1 MHVRQQTRRTR
12 GGFTIVE
19 LVIAAA
25 ALSLLLGAMG
35 VVQMRSRDASRVS
48 VAQEEIESEC
58 RRNLDRVAEELEG
71 VGHSL
76 LFPDP
81 STSFGTSSLTYQHP
95 SNVSNA
101 GVVTWD
107 SPRHLQLQLAAGEI
121 DNGLDDNGDGLVDE
135 RALVLTRDFGTV
147 NARSVTIC
155 SGIPE
160 LAGGETVNAID
171 DNGNGLVDEAGFNIN
186 RIGDLLTVRLTLEK
200 PMGKGQIASST
211 LQTSIALH
219 N

>member
-1 MHVRQQTRRTR
+1 MRIAPNLRRAR
-12 GGFTIVE
+12 GGFTLLE
-19 LVIAAA
+19 LVIATA

-35 VVQMRSRDASRVS
+35 VVQVRSREMSRVS
-48 VAQEEIESEC
+48 VAQEEVEAQC

-71 VGHSL
+71 VGRTM

-81 STSFGTSSLTYQHP
+81 STAFGTGTLTYQHP
-95 SNVSNA
+95 ASISNM

-107 SPRHLQLQLAAGEI
+107 NARHLQLQLAPGEI

-135 RALVLTRDFGTV
+135 RALVLTRDFGLGS
-147 NARSVTIC
+147 ARSVTIC

-160 LAGGETVNAID
+160 LAQGETVNGID
-171 DNGNGLVDEAGFNIN
+171 DDGNGLVDEAGFNI
-186 RIGDLLTVRLTLEK
+186 RRVGDLLTVRLTLQQ
-200 PMGKGQIASST
+200 PMGKGEIATAS
-211 LQTSIALH
+211 LQTSMALH